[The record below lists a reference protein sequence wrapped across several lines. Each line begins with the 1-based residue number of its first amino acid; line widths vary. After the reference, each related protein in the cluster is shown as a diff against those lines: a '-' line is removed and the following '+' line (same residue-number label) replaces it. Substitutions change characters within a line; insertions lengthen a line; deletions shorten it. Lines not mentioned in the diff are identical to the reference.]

1 MTKPFE
7 PVDQVL
13 YRFADEDLDEDWY
26 MSAGK
31 YRRLWYEANRKNS
44 PGRRKRLKFIRVML
58 KKMGMVA
65 LSIQASRAAQKWSY

>member
-13 YRFADEDLDEDWY
+13 YHIADEYLDEDWY

-31 YRRLWYEANRKNS
+31 YRRIWYEDNRKNS
-44 PGRRKRLKFIRVML
+44 LSNRKSLKLIRVML
-58 KKMGMVA
+58 KRMGMVA
-65 LSIQASRAAQKWSY
+65 PSIQASRAAQKRSY